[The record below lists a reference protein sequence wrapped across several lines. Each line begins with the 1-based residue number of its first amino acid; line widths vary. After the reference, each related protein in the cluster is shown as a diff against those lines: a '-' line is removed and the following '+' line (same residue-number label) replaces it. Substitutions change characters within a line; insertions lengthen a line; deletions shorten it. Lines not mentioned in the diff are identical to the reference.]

1 MRRTLGRTPSARL
14 NTMLHHPAAARLM
27 ALRAR
32 DGLVHACGW
41 CRKVRTDK
49 GEWVPAEPALLEC
62 AGPSVT
68 HGVCPDCA
76 KAIVRQRS
84 AVA

>member
-1 MRRTLGRTPSARL
+1 MRRTLGRTSSARL
-14 NTMLHHPAAARLM
+14 NTMLHHPAAARLT

-32 DGLVHACGW
+32 DGLVHVCGW
-41 CRKVRTDK
+41 CRKVRTDE
-49 GEWVPAEPALLEC
+49 GEWVPAEPALLES
-62 AGPSVT
+62 AGPALT

-76 KAIVRQRS
+76 KAIVQKRP

>member
-1 MRRTLGRTPSARL
+1 MRRTMGRTASARL
-14 NTMLHHPAAARLM
+14 NTMLQYPTAGLA

-32 DGLVHACGW
+32 DGLIHVCGW
-41 CRKVRTDK
+41 CRKVRTDE
-49 GEWVPAEPALLEC
+49 GEWVPAEPALLEG
-62 AGPSVT
+62 AGPALT

-76 KAIVRQRS
+76 KAIVQKRP

>member
-1 MRRTLGRTPSARL
+1 MRRTLGRTTSARL
-14 NTMLHHPAAARLM
+14 NTTLQHPSAVRLA

-32 DGLVHACGW
+32 DGLVHVCGW
-41 CRKVRTDK
+41 CRKVRTDE
-49 GEWVPAEPALLEC
+49 GEWVPAEPALLES
-62 AGPSVT
+62 AGPTLT

-76 KAIVRQRS
+76 KAIVRQRP